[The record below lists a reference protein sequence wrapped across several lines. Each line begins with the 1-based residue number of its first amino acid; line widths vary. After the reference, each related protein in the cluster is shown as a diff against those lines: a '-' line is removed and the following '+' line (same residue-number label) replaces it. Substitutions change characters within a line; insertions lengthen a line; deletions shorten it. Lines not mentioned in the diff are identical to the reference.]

1 MVSALQD
8 SGVWIMSDNVDIKD
22 RYTWIA
28 SDSRYS
34 GEIVV
39 VEKQFVFNDGES
51 CTLDDIVDA
60 VLNKLEERSKL
71 W

>member
-1 MVSALQD
+1 
-8 SGVWIMSDNVDIKD
+8 MSDTIDIKD
-22 RYTWIA
+22 RYTWVA

-34 GEIVV
+34 GEIVEV
-39 VEKQFVFNDGES
+39 QKQFVLKDGES

-60 VLNKLEERSKL
+60 VLNKLAERSKL